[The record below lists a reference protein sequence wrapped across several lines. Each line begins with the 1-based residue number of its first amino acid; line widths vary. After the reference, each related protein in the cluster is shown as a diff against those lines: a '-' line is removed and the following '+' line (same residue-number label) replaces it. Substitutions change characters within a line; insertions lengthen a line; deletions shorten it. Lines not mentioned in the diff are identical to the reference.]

1 MNAVLIRHTRVAA
14 QPGVCFGWSD
24 VPLADTFPEEARS
37 VRERLPWLPAEVW
50 TSPAQRC
57 RVLAEQLGVT
67 WVRVEPRL
75 QELDFGGW
83 EGRRWEDFRG
93 PESEAWANDPWTRRP
108 PGGET
113 AAELW
118 ARVGELRAELL
129 AGDTDRIAL
138 ITHAGVI
145 RAWRGLMTG
154 RPLRELWSDP
164 VEFGGIETAILAD
177 DPRAAADGKSGA
189 SFL

>member
-1 MNAVLIRHTRVAA
+1 MNAVLIRHTRIIAP
-14 QPGVCFGWSD
+14 PGVCYGRSD
-24 VPLADTFPEEARS
+24 VTLADTFPEDARA
-37 VRERLPWLPAEVW
+37 VRERLPWMPAEVW

-57 RVLAEQLGVT
+57 HALAEQLGAAQ
-67 WVRVEPRL
+67 VRIEPRL
-75 QELDFGGW
+75 QELDFGAW
-83 EGRRWEDFRG
+83 EGRRWEDFLG
-93 PESEAWANDPWTRRP
+93 PESETWANDPWNLRP

-145 RAWRGLMTG
+145 RVWRGLMTG

-177 DPRAAADGKSGA
+177 NPRAAADGKSDT

>member
-1 MNAVLIRHTRVAA
+1 MNAVLIRHTRIAA
-14 QPGVCFGWSD
+14 LAGVCYGRSD
-24 VPLADTFPEEARS
+24 VPLADTFTEDARV

-57 RVLAEQLGVT
+57 RALAEQLGAAQ
-67 WVRVEPRL
+67 VRIEPRL
-75 QELDFGGW
+75 HELDFGAW
-83 EGRRWEDFRG
+83 EGRRWEDFHC
-93 PESEAWANDPWTRRP
+93 PESEAWANDPWNLRP

-138 ITHAGVI
+138 ITHAGVV
-145 RAWRGLMTG
+145 RAWRGLVTG
-154 RPLRELWSDP
+154 RPLRELWFAP
-164 VEFGGIETAILAD
+164 VEYGGIETAILAD
-177 DPRAAADGKSGA
+177 DPRAAADGKSDA